1 MIWFLSIQKNF
12 IDKVYLH
19 SKDPYHAK
27 YELLINK
34 RKCASLKHCSDFQ
47 AVIEYLNDMD
57 DIEEYNPN
65 KEHKILIVFDDMITD
80 TVSNKNL
87 NAIVTELFIRVI
99 KLNISVVFVTE
110 SYSAVPKN
118 VRRFYYENPTQRRA
132 SMHCI

>member
-1 MIWFLSIQKNF
+1 M
-12 IDKVYLH
+12 H

-27 YELLINK
+27 YELLISK
-34 RKCASLKHCSDFQ
+34 RKCAILKHCSDFI

-118 VRRFYYENPTQRRA
+118 VRLFYYENPKQRRA
-132 SMHCI
+132 SIHCI